1 MEPLELVEPVE
12 LLGPLEL
19 LESLDPLE
27 LSPLVAWP
35 VFPALPPVLHIRRLG
50 FMRPPSVRGS
60 RPS

>member
-19 LESLDPLE
+19 LELLE